1 MGRKNPER
9 IGSSDSGMERVDE
22 ELSRIHCSPLFTP
35 AGAARLWG
43 RPDRATARRAQI
55 PIIRSTV
62 VNSALSGRV
71 SWSSTVK

>member
-1 MGRKNPER
+1 MGRQYPER

-22 ELSRIHCSPLFTP
+22 ELTRIHRSAFVTP
-35 AGAARLWG
+35 AVAAREVG
-43 RPDRATARRAQI
+43 IAPPRVQI

-62 VNSALSGRV
+62 LNSALSGRV